1 MLGTGAVWEIG
12 GNRVGRLF
20 QKHTASGTLS
30 QQNKPA
36 ARLVMGAHPL
46 RYPIWDAIKPVRYK
60 CLPDHVTC
68 GMLLPP
74 KSEYINIHEHCF
86 HLYKSK
92 E

>member
-1 MLGTGAVWEIG
+1 
-12 GNRVGRLF
+12 
-20 QKHTASGTLS
+20 
-30 QQNKPA
+30 
-36 ARLVMGAHPL
+36 L